1 MWGRAVM
8 QVCQRVH
15 ADIQCRR
22 IPGPDLPCC
31 ATLCC
36 ATVVLQLPG
45 VQSVSVNL
53 LLNSAMVTL
62 DASGTT
68 GPRDVI
74 EAIDDAGMC

>member
-1 MWGRAVM
+1 MMTSG
-8 QVCQRVH
+8 
-15 ADIQCRR
+15 ADLSCSGLSCMLR
-22 IPGPDLPCC
+22 C
-31 ATLCC
+31 AALRCDAPRCTALCC
-36 ATVVLQLPG
+36 FVLQLPG

-74 EAIDDAGMC
+74 EAIDDAGTCR